1 MLKSMTGFGK
11 AGIENKQIKVSAE
24 IKSVNSA
31 KGINTKVY
39 TPKAFFE
46 KEVEVN
52 SLLSEMLQRG
62 SITVSISYLKKE
74 SSTPAVTINKLLFKQ
89 YYQQLSGLAEEVH
102 ANNTDVFHIA
112 LKSPDVLIN
121 DDSAEDVSADWQVI
135 RETLIKAINK
145 CDRFR
150 ATEGKSIQQ
159 KLLEYLSSIEKNLK
173 AVQKLEPKRIKQIKN
188 KLKEN
193 ITEIRNKT
201 REKVDQNRFEQEL
214 IYYIERLDI
223 HEEVQRLGQH
233 LKYFQE
239 TMKKSGQAG
248 KKLGFIAQEMGR
260 EINTIGSK
268 ANDAEIQRN
277 VVVMKEELEKIKE
290 QLLNVL

>member
-11 AGIENKQIKVSAE
+11 AGVENKDIKVSAE

-31 KGINTKVY
+31 KGINTKTY
-39 TPKAFFE
+39 IPKAFFE
-46 KEVEVN
+46 KEIEVN
-52 SLLSEMLQRG
+52 TLLSEMLQRG
-62 SITVSISYLKKE
+62 SITLSITYLKKE
-74 SSTPAVTINKLLFKQ
+74 SATPAMTINKPLFKK
-89 YYQQLSGLAEEVH
+89 YYQQLAALAKDVGSSS
-102 ANNTDVFHIA
+102 DVFQVA
-112 LKSPDVLIN
+112 LKSPDVMVN
-121 DDSAEDVSADWQVI
+121 DESSEDGSADWQII

-150 ATEGKSIQQ
+150 VTEGKSIQQ
-159 KLLEYLSSIEKNLK
+159 KLLEYLTSIENNLK
-173 AVQKLEPKRIKQIKN
+173 TVQKLEPKRVKQIKE
-188 KLKEN
+188 KLKDG
-193 ITEIRNKT
+193 IADIQAKT
-201 REKVDQNRFEQEL
+201 HEKADQNRFEQEL

-223 HEEVQRLGQH
+223 NEEIQRLGQH
-233 LKYFQE
+233 LKYFNE
-239 TMKKSGQAG
+239 TMKNNDDAG